1 MGYIK
6 KFIAVVL
13 TILMAILTLAFG
25 CMLLPSLTGCASTGG
40 GVDIETGVDTKVD
53 TTPWLTPR
61 PITIYEFNQTP
72 DTIRH
77 GFVLS
82 GEEDSS
88 ARVSDRHMATPG
100 GHITGNV
107 DQSAAHVY
115 GIGAGRAICGL
126 DTSQSSHIFDAPGY
140 PFLWAYVSRQ
150 GVAVYSPMT
159 GADIPTTPCVIL
171 SRRTR

>member
-77 GFVLS
+77 GFVY
-82 GEEDSS
+82 GDS
-88 ARVSDRHMATPG
+88 R
-100 GHITGNV
+100 
-107 DQSAAHVY
+107 
-115 GIGAGRAICGL
+115 
-126 DTSQSSHIFDAPGY
+126 

-150 GVAVYSPMT
+150 GVAVYSPLT
-159 GADIPTTPCVIL
+159 GADIPTTPCTIL
-171 SRRTR
+171 TRRTR

>member
-40 GVDIETGVDTKVD
+40 IPDGAGLDTSTD
-53 TTPWLTPR
+53 DPPASPWLTPR

-77 GFVLS
+77 GFVY
-82 GEEDSS
+82 GDS
-88 ARVSDRHMATPG
+88 R
-100 GHITGNV
+100 
-107 DQSAAHVY
+107 
-115 GIGAGRAICGL
+115 
-126 DTSQSSHIFDAPGY
+126 

-150 GVAVYSPMT
+150 GVAVYSPLT
-159 GADIPTTPCVIL
+159 GADIPTTPCTIL
-171 SRRTR
+171 TRRTR